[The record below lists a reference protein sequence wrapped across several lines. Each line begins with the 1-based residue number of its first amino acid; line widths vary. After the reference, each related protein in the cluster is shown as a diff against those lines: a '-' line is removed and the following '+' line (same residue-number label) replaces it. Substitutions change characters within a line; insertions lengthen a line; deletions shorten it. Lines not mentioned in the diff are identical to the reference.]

1 MAISAICLSI
11 VFFEPSCL
19 AYRGDAGR
27 TIPWVPPAADTQI
40 VTGVILMSDDED
52 IFSVSSSRYST

>member
-11 VFFEPSCL
+11 VFEPSCL

-27 TIPWVPPAADTQI
+27 TIPWVPAAAADTQI
-40 VTGVILMSDDED
+40 AIGVILMSEDED
-52 IFSVSSSRYST
+52 RFSVSSTRYST